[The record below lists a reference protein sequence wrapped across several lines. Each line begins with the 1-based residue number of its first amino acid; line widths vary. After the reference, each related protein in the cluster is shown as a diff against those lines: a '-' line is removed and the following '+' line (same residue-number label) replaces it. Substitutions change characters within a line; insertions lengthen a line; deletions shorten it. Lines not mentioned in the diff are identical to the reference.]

1 MFPWTKSFIENNN
14 KFEPK
19 TIFFGSEG
27 ANVVVAVDL
36 LMKKLISQ
44 IDEKDYHNLAL
55 EQIASPNFYLL
66 KADEGKSFITM
77 DQLRTPKD
85 FLTLNTSKN
94 RVLYIQNA
102 QQIRIDG
109 YNALLKVSEEANEN
123 IYIIIATSNL
133 NAVPATI
140 LSRFH
145 KVKIAKPLPEEVMI
159 YAKDKG
165 INSEQGVMEFI
176 SYNPWSLEDHNEK
189 ILDALHSFSK
199 QISDKKMNL
208 EVAEECFNL
217 GVDSI
222 FIDDPR
228 NHLFKEFLR
237 VANIVKPNFIVMEHV
252 QRLYTHN
259 KNKTKDLEEN
269 YCLFA

>member
-1 MFPWTKSFIENNN
+1 MFPWTKSFVENHN

-27 ANVVVAVDL
+27 ANVVAVVDL
-36 LMKKLISQ
+36 LIKKLISQ

-55 EQIASPNFYLL
+55 DQIASPNFYLL

-77 DQLRTPKD
+77 DQLRAPKD

-94 RVLYIQNA
+94 RVLYIQSA
-102 QQIRIDG
+102 EQIRIDG

-145 KVKIAKPLPEEVMI
+145 KVKISKPSPEEVMT

-165 INSEQGVMEFI
+165 IDSEQGVMEFT
-176 SYNPWSLEDHNEK
+176 SYNPWILEDHNEK
-189 ILDALHSFSK
+189 ILDALHGFGK
-199 QISDKKMNL
+199 QISDKKISSKDRLELDTFVDYLIFKRKKKVNGTGARDNL
-208 EVAEECFNL
+208 QKILELNDIKKSLNSPNNL
-217 GVDSI
+217 SI
-222 FIDDPR
+222 DIA
-228 NHLFKEFLR
+228 KLR
-237 VANIVKPNFIVMEHV
+237 I
-252 QRLYTHN
+252 TS
-259 KNKTKDLEEN
+259 
-269 YCLFA
+269 CL